1 MTQQEA
7 FDYMDL
13 LLDKA
18 DQPYF
23 LDTEKEKFLLLAS
36 YEYVNIYY
44 PTFGVNQSSR
54 DKLRSFI
61 KTDEIEDVSDK
72 VGGTSISDYYH
83 LISVNHSE
91 DLINFY
97 KAEILSSEEFMSRIN
112 NTDPFKKTDVSNPVA
127 TIEDDE
133 LLVSPPTTANGK
145 VEVKYIG
152 DPKSIINTF
161 SNLNEGQAL
170 EIIKIAIRIMG
181 ASIESSNYEV
191 FDNEVKTNM

>member
-36 YEYVNIYY
+36 YEYVNMYY
-44 PTFGVNQSSR
+44 STFGVNQSSR

-61 KTDEIEDVSDK
+61 KTDEIEDVSDE

-83 LISVNHSE
+83 LISVNHSI
-91 DLINFY
+91 DSTNFY

-112 NTDPFKKTDVSNPVA
+112 NTDPFKKTDVNNPVA

-133 LLVSPPTTANGK
+133 LLVSPPTTANGI
-145 VEVKYIG
+145 VEIKYIT
-152 DPKSIINTF
+152 DPKAVIGSIED
-161 SNLNEGQAL
+161 LNEGQAL

>member
-61 KTDEIEDVSDK
+61 KTDEIEDVSDE

-83 LISVNHSE
+83 LISANHSL
-91 DLINFY
+91 DSTNFY

-112 NTDPFKKTDVSNPVA
+112 NTDPFKKLML
-127 TIEDDE
+127 II
-133 LLVSPPTTANGK
+133 LL
-145 VEVKYIG
+145 
-152 DPKSIINTF
+152 
-161 SNLNEGQAL
+161 LL
-170 EIIKIAIRIMG
+170 
-181 ASIESSNYEV
+181 
-191 FDNEVKTNM
+191 